1 MPEVIALLGARL
13 RGSVLVAHAAWSG
26 APSWTVPWRHC
37 ASGCRTAWWTR
48 PRWPHCDLWHE
59 EDAREIN
66 LELLARRLAMPTFTP
81 HHALGDA
88 MTTAVLL
95 LVLAT
100 RREAER
106 GRLRTRD
113 LVELSRRGGR
123 AR

>member
-1 MPEVIALLGARL
+1 MVDTAALA
-13 RGSVLVAHAAWSG
+13 
-26 APSWTVPWRHC
+26 RHC
-37 ASGCRTAWWTR
+37 G
-48 PRWPHCDLWHE
+48 LWHE

-66 LELLARRLAMPTFTP
+66 LELLARRLGMPIFTP

-100 RREAER
+100 RLEAER